1 MVTVVTAAKVGVVS
15 TASVFISLVTD
26 IISLISDVIFPVLKS
41 IPSASDVIFP
51 VANFISF
58 ESDVISPVANFI
70 SSESDII
77 SPVMPLK
84 MISGLETVI
93 SRLDIIVADT
103 EITISCLAIVLKGLS
118 TNLRMVGVGT
128 NKNSLPLGLASCAV
142 LTPGERVTYFTNNAM
157 QSSVATA
164 E

>member
-1 MVTVVTAAKVGVVS
+1 MATVVTAAKVGIVA
-15 TASVFISLVTD
+15 TATVFISLVTD
-26 IISLISDVIFPVLKS
+26 IISLISDVIFPVVNV
-41 IPSASDVIFP
+41 IPSASDVIF
-51 VANFISF
+51 S
-58 ESDVISPVANFI
+58 VANFI
-70 SSESDII
+70 SSESEII

-157 QSSVATA
+157 SLSVATA

>member
-1 MVTVVTAAKVGVVS
+1 MTVVTAAKVGVVS
-15 TASVFISLVTD
+15 SASVFISLVTD
-26 IISLISDVIFPVLKS
+26 IISLISDVIFPVVNV
-41 IPSASDVIFP
+41 IPSASDVIFS
-51 VANFISF
+51 VVNFIPSA
-58 ESDVISPVANFI
+58 SDV
-70 SSESDII
+70 I

-103 EITISCLAIVLKGLS
+103 EITISCLAIILKGLS

-128 NKNSLPLGLASCAV
+128 NKNSLPLGVASCAV
-142 LTPGERVTYFTNNAM
+142 LTLGERVTYFTNNAM
-157 QSSVATA
+157 SLSVATA

>member
-1 MVTVVTAAKVGVVS
+1 MATVVTAAKVGIVA
-15 TASVFISLVTD
+15 TATVFISLVTD
-26 IISLISDVIFPVLKS
+26 IISLISDVIFPVVNV
-41 IPSASDVIFP
+41 IPSASDVIF
-51 VANFISF
+51 S
-58 ESDVISPVANFI
+58 VANFI
-70 SSESDII
+70 SSESEII

-103 EITISCLAIVLKGLS
+103 EITISCLAIVQKGLS
-118 TNLRMVGVGT
+118 TDLRMVGVGT

-157 QSSVATA
+157 SLSVATA

>member
-1 MVTVVTAAKVGVVS
+1 MTVVTAAKVGVVS
-15 TASVFISLVTD
+15 SASVFISLVTD
-26 IISLISDVIFPVLKS
+26 IISLISDVIFPVVNV
-41 IPSASDVIFP
+41 IPSASDVIFS
-51 VANFISF
+51 VVNFIPSA
-58 ESDVISPVANFI
+58 SDV
-70 SSESDII
+70 I

-84 MISGLETVI
+84 MISGFETVI

-103 EITISCLAIVLKGLS
+103 EITISCLAIILKGLS

-128 NKNSLPLGLASCAV
+128 NKNSLPLGVASCAV

-157 QSSVATA
+157 SLSVATA

>member
-1 MVTVVTAAKVGVVS
+1 MTVVTAAKVGVVT

-26 IISLISDVIFPVLKS
+26 IILLISDVIFPVADV

-51 VANFISF
+51 VVNVIPSA
-58 ESDVISPVANFI
+58 SDV
-70 SSESDII
+70 I

-84 MISGLETVI
+84 MISGFETVI

-103 EITISCLAIVLKGLS
+103 EITISCLALILKGLS

-157 QSSVATA
+157 SLSVATA

>member
-1 MVTVVTAAKVGVVS
+1 MTVVTAAKVGVVS
-15 TASVFISLVTD
+15 SASVFISLVTD
-26 IISLISDVIFPVLKS
+26 IISLISDVIFPVVNV
-41 IPSASDVIFP
+41 IPSASDVIFS
-51 VANFISF
+51 VVNFIPSA
-58 ESDVISPVANFI
+58 SDV
-70 SSESDII
+70 I

-84 MISGLETVI
+84 MISGFETVI
-93 SRLDIIVADT
+93 SRMDIIVADT

-118 TNLRMVGVGT
+118 PNLRMVGVGT

-157 QSSVATA
+157 SLSVATA

>member
-1 MVTVVTAAKVGVVS
+1 MVTVVTAAKVGVVA

-26 IISLISDVIFPVLKS
+26 IISLISDVIFPVANV
-41 IPSASDVIFP
+41 IPSASDVIFSVVNVIP
-51 VANFISF
+51 SA
-58 ESDVISPVANFI
+58 SDV
-70 SSESDII
+70 I

-84 MISGLETVI
+84 MISGLEMVI

-118 TNLRMVGVGT
+118 PNLRMVGVDT

-157 QSSVATA
+157 SLSVATA

>member
-1 MVTVVTAAKVGVVS
+1 MTVVTAAKVGVVS
-15 TASVFISLVTD
+15 SASVFISLVTD
-26 IISLISDVIFPVLKS
+26 IISLISDVIFPVVNV
-41 IPSASDVIFP
+41 IPSALDVIFS
-51 VANFISF
+51 VVNFIPS
-58 ESDVISPVANFI
+58 ESDV
-70 SSESDII
+70 I

-84 MISGLETVI
+84 MISGFETVI

-118 TNLRMVGVGT
+118 PNLRMVGVGT

-157 QSSVATA
+157 SLSVATA

>member
-1 MVTVVTAAKVGVVS
+1 MVVTAAKVGVIPS
-15 TASVFISLVTD
+15 ASVFISLVTD
-26 IISLISDVIFPVLKS
+26 VISFI
-41 IPSASDVIFP
+41 SDVIFP
-51 VANFISF
+51 VANFIS
-58 ESDVISPVANFI
+58 
-70 SSESDII
+70 SESEII

-84 MISGLETVI
+84 MISGLETEI

-103 EITISCLAIVLKGLS
+103 EITISCLAIILKGLS
-118 TNLRMVGVGT
+118 TNLRMVSVGT

-157 QSSVATA
+157 SLSVATA

>member
-1 MVTVVTAAKVGVVS
+1 MTVVTAAKVGVVT

-26 IISLISDVIFPVLKS
+26 IISLISDVIFPVANVIFS
-41 IPSASDVIFP
+41 VVNVIPSASDV
-51 VANFISF
+51 
-58 ESDVISPVANFI
+58 
-70 SSESDII
+70 I

-84 MISGLETVI
+84 MISGFETVI

-157 QSSVATA
+157 SLSVATA

>member
-1 MVTVVTAAKVGVVS
+1 MTVVTAAKVGVVS

-26 IISLISDVIFPVLKS
+26 IISLISDVIFPVVNV
-41 IPSASDVIFP
+41 IPSASDVIFL
-51 VANFISF
+51 VVNFIPSA
-58 ESDVISPVANFI
+58 SDVISPL
-70 SSESDII
+70 
-77 SPVMPLK
+77 MPLK

-118 TNLRMVGVGT
+118 TDLRMVGVG
-128 NKNSLPLGLASCAV
+128 NKKNSLPLGLASCAV
-142 LTPGERVTYFTNNAM
+142 LTPGERETYFTNNAM
-157 QSSVATA
+157 SLSVATA

>member
-1 MVTVVTAAKVGVVS
+1 MTAAKVGVVS
-15 TASVFISLVTD
+15 SASVFISLVTD
-26 IISLISDVIFPVLKS
+26 IISLISDVIFPVVNV
-41 IPSASDVIFP
+41 IPSASDVIFL
-51 VANFISF
+51 V
-58 ESDVISPVANFI
+58 VNFI
-70 SSESDII
+70 SSASDVI

-84 MISGLETVI
+84 MISGFETVI

-118 TNLRMVGVGT
+118 TDLRMVGVGN

-157 QSSVATA
+157 SLSVATA

>member
-1 MVTVVTAAKVGVVS
+1 MVVKAAKVGVVS

-26 IISLISDVIFPVLKS
+26 IISLISDVIFPVVKS
-41 IPSASDVIFP
+41 IPSASDVIFL
-51 VANFISF
+51 VAN
-58 ESDVISPVANFI
+58 VI

-118 TNLRMVGVGT
+118 PNLRMVGVGT

-142 LTPGERVTYFTNNAM
+142 LTPGERETYFTNNAM
-157 QSSVATA
+157 SLSVTTA

>member
-1 MVTVVTAAKVGVVS
+1 MVVTAAKVGVVS
-15 TASVFISLVTD
+15 SASVFISLVTD
-26 IISLISDVIFPVLKS
+26 IISLISDVIFPVVKS
-41 IPSASDVIFP
+41 IPSASDVIF
-51 VANFISF
+51 VVVNFIPSV
-58 ESDVISPVANFI
+58 SDVIVPVVNFI
-70 SSESDII
+70 SSESEII

-84 MISGLETVI
+84 MISGFETVI

-103 EITISCLAIVLKGLS
+103 EITISCLAIILKGLS

-157 QSSVATA
+157 SLSVATA

>member
-1 MVTVVTAAKVGVVS
+1 MVVTAAKVDVVS
-15 TASVFISLVTD
+15 SASVFISLVTD
-26 IISLISDVIFPVLKS
+26 IILLISDVIFVVVKS

-51 VANFISF
+51 VVN
-58 ESDVISPVANFI
+58 VI
-70 SSESDII
+70 SSESEII
-77 SPVMPLK
+77 SSVMLLK

-157 QSSVATA
+157 SLSVATA

>member
-1 MVTVVTAAKVGVVS
+1 MVVTAAKVGVVS
-15 TASVFISLVTD
+15 SASVFISLVTD
-26 IISLISDVIFPVLKS
+26 IISLISDVIFPV
-41 IPSASDVIFP
+41 
-51 VANFISF
+51 
-58 ESDVISPVANFI
+58 ANFI
-70 SSESDII
+70 SSESDVIFSVVNVIPSASDVI
-77 SPVMPLK
+77 SLVMPLK
-84 MISGLETVI
+84 MISGFETVI

-157 QSSVATA
+157 SLSVATA

>member
-1 MVTVVTAAKVGVVS
+1 MVVTVVKVGVAS

-26 IISLISDVIFPVLKS
+26 IISLMSDVILPVANF
-41 IPSASDVIFP
+41 IPSASDVIL
-51 VANFISF
+51 
-58 ESDVISPVANFI
+58 
-70 SSESDII
+70 
-77 SPVMPLK
+77 PVMPLK
-84 MISGLETVI
+84 MISWLETEI

-103 EITISCLAIVLKGLS
+103 EITISCLAIILKSLS
-118 TNLRMVGVGT
+118 PNLRMVGVGT

-157 QSSVATA
+157 SLSVATA

>member
-1 MVTVVTAAKVGVVS
+1 MTVVTAAKVGVVS
-15 TASVFISLVTD
+15 SASVFISLVTD
-26 IISLISDVIFPVLKS
+26 IISLISDVIFPVVKS
-41 IPSASDVIFP
+41 IPSESDVIFP
-51 VANFISF
+51 VAKSIPS
-58 ESDVISPVANFI
+58 ESDV
-70 SSESDII
+70 I

-84 MISGLETVI
+84 MISGFETVI

-157 QSSVATA
+157 SLSVATA

>member
-1 MVTVVTAAKVGVVS
+1 MTVVTAAKVGVVS

-26 IISLISDVIFPVLKS
+26 VILLISDVIFPVVNV

-51 VANFISF
+51 V
-58 ESDVISPVANFI
+58 
-70 SSESDII
+70 
-77 SPVMPLK
+77 VMPLK

-103 EITISCLAIVLKGLS
+103 EITISCLAIILKGLS
-118 TNLRMVGVGT
+118 TNLRMICVGT

-157 QSSVATA
+157 SLSVATA

>member
-1 MVTVVTAAKVGVVS
+1 MTVVTAAKVGVVT

-26 IISLISDVIFPVLKS
+26 IISLISDVIFPVAKS
-41 IPSASDVIFP
+41 IPSASDVIFL
-51 VANFISF
+51 VAN
-58 ESDVISPVANFI
+58 VI

-157 QSSVATA
+157 SLSVATA

>member
-1 MVTVVTAAKVGVVS
+1 MTVVTAAKVGVVS
-15 TASVFISLVTD
+15 SASVFISLVTD
-26 IISLISDVIFPVLKS
+26 IISLISDVIFPVVNVIPSASDVIFSVVKS
-41 IPSASDVIFP
+41 IPSASDV
-51 VANFISF
+51 
-58 ESDVISPVANFI
+58 
-70 SSESDII
+70 I

-84 MISGLETVI
+84 MISGFETVI

-157 QSSVATA
+157 SLSVATA

>member
-1 MVTVVTAAKVGVVS
+1 MVVTAAKVGVVS

-26 IISLISDVIFPVLKS
+26 VILLISDVIFPVVKS

-51 VANFISF
+51 VVN
-58 ESDVISPVANFI
+58 VI
-70 SSESDII
+70 SSESEII
-77 SPVMPLK
+77 SSVMPLK
-84 MISGLETVI
+84 MISGLETVT

-103 EITISCLAIVLKGLS
+103 EITISCLAIILKGLS
-118 TNLRMVGVGT
+118 TDLRMVGVDT

-157 QSSVATA
+157 SLSVATA

>member
-1 MVTVVTAAKVGVVS
+1 MVVTAAKVGVAS
-15 TASVFISLVTD
+15 SASVFISLVSVL
-26 IISLISDVIFPVLKS
+26 ISLVL
-41 IPSASDVIFP
+41 
-51 VANFISF
+51 
-58 ESDVISPVANFI
+58 DVISPVANFI
-70 SSESDII
+70 PSASDDIL
-77 SPVMPLK
+77 PVMPLK

-103 EITISCLAIVLKGLS
+103 EITISCLAIILKGLS

-128 NKNSLPLGLASCAV
+128 NKNSLPLGLASSAV

-157 QSSVATA
+157 SLSVATA

>member
-1 MVTVVTAAKVGVVS
+1 MTVVTAAKVGVVS
-15 TASVFISLVTD
+15 SASVFISLVTD
-26 IISLISDVIFPVLKS
+26 IISLISDVIFPVVNV
-41 IPSASDVIFP
+41 IPSASDVIFS
-51 VANFISF
+51 VVNFIPSA
-58 ESDVISPVANFI
+58 SDV
-70 SSESDII
+70 I

-84 MISGLETVI
+84 MISGFETVI

-118 TNLRMVGVGT
+118 PNLRMVGVGT
-128 NKNSLPLGLASCAV
+128 NKNSLPLVLASCAV

-157 QSSVATA
+157 SLSVATA

>member
-1 MVTVVTAAKVGVVS
+1 MVVTAAKVDVVS
-15 TASVFISLVTD
+15 SASVFISLVTD
-26 IISLISDVIFPVLKS
+26 IISLISDVIFPVVNV
-41 IPSASDVIFP
+41 IPSASDVIF
-51 VANFISF
+51 
-58 ESDVISPVANFI
+58 PVANFI

-103 EITISCLAIVLKGLS
+103 EITISCLAIILKGLS

-157 QSSVATA
+157 SLSVATA

>member
-1 MVTVVTAAKVGVVS
+1 MVTIVTAAKVGVVT

-26 IISLISDVIFPVLKS
+26 IISLISDVIFPV
-41 IPSASDVIFP
+41 
-51 VANFISF
+51 
-58 ESDVISPVANFI
+58 ANFI
-70 SSESDII
+70 SSESDVI

-93 SRLDIIVADT
+93 SRLYIIVADT

-157 QSSVATA
+157 SLSVATA

>member
-1 MVTVVTAAKVGVVS
+1 MTVVTAAKVGVVT

-26 IISLISDVIFPVLKS
+26 IISLISDVIFPVVNV
-41 IPSASDVIFP
+41 IPSASDVIFS
-51 VANFISF
+51 VVNFIPSA
-58 ESDVISPVANFI
+58 SDV
-70 SSESDII
+70 I

-103 EITISCLAIVLKGLS
+103 EITISCLAIILKGLS

-128 NKNSLPLGLASCAV
+128 NKNSLPLGVASCAV

-157 QSSVATA
+157 SLSVATA

>member
-1 MVTVVTAAKVGVVS
+1 MTVVTAAKVGVVT

-26 IISLISDVIFPVLKS
+26 IISLISDVIFPVVNV
-41 IPSASDVIFP
+41 IPSASDV
-51 VANFISF
+51 
-58 ESDVISPVANFI
+58 
-70 SSESDII
+70 I

-103 EITISCLAIVLKGLS
+103 EITISCLAIILKGLS

-157 QSSVATA
+157 SLSVATA

>member
-1 MVTVVTAAKVGVVS
+1 MVVTAAKVGVVS

-26 IISLISDVIFPVLKS
+26 IISLISDVIFPV
-41 IPSASDVIFP
+41 
-51 VANFISF
+51 
-58 ESDVISPVANFI
+58 ANFI
-70 SSESDII
+70 SSASDNI

-103 EITISCLAIVLKGLS
+103 EITISCLAIILKGLS
-118 TNLRMVGVGT
+118 TNLRMVGVDT

-157 QSSVATA
+157 SLSVATA

>member
-1 MVTVVTAAKVGVVS
+1 MTVVTAAKVGVVS
-15 TASVFISLVTD
+15 SASVFISLVTD
-26 IISLISDVIFPVLKS
+26 IISLISDVIFPVVNV
-41 IPSASDVIFP
+41 IPSASDVIFL
-51 VANFISF
+51 V
-58 ESDVISPVANFI
+58 VNFI
-70 SSESDII
+70 SSASDVI

-84 MISGLETVI
+84 MISGFETVI

-118 TNLRMVGVGT
+118 PNLRMVGVGT
-128 NKNSLPLGLASCAV
+128 YKNSLPLGLASCAV

-157 QSSVATA
+157 SLSVATA

>member
-1 MVTVVTAAKVGVVS
+1 MVVTAAKVGVAS
-15 TASVFISLVTD
+15 TASVFISLVSD
-26 IISLISDVIFPVLKS
+26 VISLISDVIFPVVNV
-41 IPSASDVIFP
+41 IPS
-51 VANFISF
+51 
-58 ESDVISPVANFI
+58 ESDV
-70 SSESDII
+70 I

-84 MISGLETVI
+84 MISGLETEI
-93 SRLDIIVADT
+93 LRLDIIVADT
-103 EITISCLAIVLKGLS
+103 EITISCLAIILKGLS

-157 QSSVATA
+157 SLSVATA

>member
-1 MVTVVTAAKVGVVS
+1 MMVVTAAKVGDVS
-15 TASVFISLVTD
+15 SASVFISLMTD
-26 IISLISDVIFPVLKS
+26 IISLISEVIFPVVKS
-41 IPSASDVIFP
+41 IPSASDV
-51 VANFISF
+51 
-58 ESDVISPVANFI
+58 
-70 SSESDII
+70 I

-103 EITISCLAIVLKGLS
+103 EITISCLAIILKGLS

-157 QSSVATA
+157 SLSVRTPKYPPARTA
-164 E
+164 A

>member
-1 MVTVVTAAKVGVVS
+1 MVVTVVKVGDAS

-26 IISLISDVIFPVLKS
+26 IISLMSDVIFPVANF
-41 IPSASDVIFP
+41 IPSVSDVIFP
-51 VANFISF
+51 VANFIS
-58 ESDVISPVANFI
+58 
-70 SSESDII
+70 SESEII

-84 MISGLETVI
+84 MISGFETVI

-103 EITISCLAIVLKGLS
+103 EITISCLAIILKGLS
-118 TNLRMVGVGT
+118 TNLRIVGVGT

-157 QSSVATA
+157 SLSVATA
-164 E
+164 D

>member
-1 MVTVVTAAKVGVVS
+1 MVVTAAKVGVVT

-26 IISLISDVIFPVLKS
+26 IILLISDVIFPVVKS

-51 VANFISF
+51 VVKSIPS
-58 ESDVISPVANFI
+58 V
-70 SSESDII
+70 SEII

-103 EITISCLAIVLKGLS
+103 EITISCLAIILKGLS

-157 QSSVATA
+157 SLSVATA